1 MSWLQN
7 FFGETTDGDNEPSF
21 TIRINPSEN
30 VKPIDD
36 ADSFKEQFASIWRS
50 SCHYRAVSTCL
61 EMRIAD
67 VIGNDT
73 LDVNDLADRLKC
85 ENITGFMALLR
96 VLSEVGIMTI
106 EYIENE
112 DATNVNVCLTPM
124 GAVLQRVESNNI
136 LPLMDAMFDDNAQS
150 MWTNLNSL
158 LTRDDYLPEL
168 NDEILMLRTSDLN
181 NTFYNDM
188 VVAIEALRLTQ
199 ISSTIAYWGGEDFS
213 SVLKSSN
220 PDARVVVLEKFD
232 EISETRYDYVV
243 AHRVL
248 SMYGVD
254 RTIESI
260 KKSLNPGGFLVV
272 IDTCQSIRSSCE
284 DLYAHACH
292 IPPTPTMK
300 EWLSLFSPHFEIVE
314 NQSMNDNIIFKL
326 IPSV

>member
-1 MSWLQN
+1 MTLNLEIRCGCRRSLARRVTATMN
-7 FFGETTDGDNEPSF
+7 RPLLYDPSK
-21 TIRINPSEN
+21 N
-30 VKPIDD
+30 VKPIED
-36 ADSFKEQFASIWRS
+36 ADSLKEQFASIWRS

-73 LDVNDLADRLKC
+73 LDANDLADRLKC

-96 VLSEVGIMTI
+96 VLAEVGIMSL

-112 DATNVNVCLTPM
+112 DATNVNVSLTQM
-124 GAVLQRVESNNI
+124 GAVLQRVESNGI

-188 VVAIEALRLTQ
+188 VIAIEALRLTQ
-199 ISSTIAYWGGEDFS
+199 MSSTIAYWGSEDFS

-220 PDARVVVLEKFD
+220 PDARVV
-232 EISETRYDYVV
+232 
-243 AHRVL
+243 
-248 SMYGVD
+248 
-254 RTIESI
+254 
-260 KKSLNPGGFLVV
+260 
-272 IDTCQSIRSSCE
+272 
-284 DLYAHACH
+284 
-292 IPPTPTMK
+292 
-300 EWLSLFSPHFEIVE
+300 
-314 NQSMNDNIIFKL
+314 
-326 IPSV
+326 